1 MSKVK
6 PTTKEQL
13 IHYLLSNVSLGTY
26 DRKFLTNLETGFLGK
41 DRPVTSNQ
49 AELLSKIVS
58 RYARQLAKQEI
69 DYAELIN
76 LPWVTTPVKSLPEYV
91 TAYAELSNGKIII
104 RTPYKTTFIKELR
117 SFRTAVWVKETKEWH
132 INYNEANLKKIVT
145 LIADHYELINFC
157 EVIKDMMSIAESYE
171 NIKIWEPT
179 LVSTGN
185 NLIIA
190 GITESMYDAILDLEL
205 ETTPKCFSTL
215 ASYGVAICP
224 TLMHNEILA
233 FAADPA
239 PKIERSNILELI
251 TYLSEIGCENVVCIA
266 TVHSMATD
274 QFRLLTKGLN
284 DKGINIVNNGSVDY
298 KTLSNYVVLY
308 SLAHAMASGIEAHA
322 TKLIQI
328 VNSNPIKIQ

>member
-49 AELLSKIVS
+49 ADLLTKIVS
-58 RYARQLAKQEI
+58 RYTRQLAKQEL
-69 DYAELIN
+69 DYSELVS
-76 LPWVTTPVKSLPEYV
+76 LPWVHTPVKSLPEYV
-91 TAYAELSNGKIII
+91 TAYAELSDNKIII

-117 SFRTAVWVKETKEWH
+117 SFRTAVWVKENKEWH

-171 NIKIWEPT
+171 DIKIWEPT
-179 LVSTGN
+179 LVNING

-190 GITESMYDAILDLEL
+190 GITESMYDALLDVEL
-205 ETTPKCFSTL
+205 EITPKCFSFL
-215 ASYGVAICP
+215 ASYGISICP
-224 TLMHNEILA
+224 TLAVNDTLA
-233 FAADPA
+233 FAANPA
-239 PKIERSNILELI
+239 PKIERSNILDLI

-274 QFRLLTKGLN
+274 QFKLLTRGLSDN
-284 DKGINIVNNGSVDY
+284 GIKIVSNSGVDY
-298 KTLSNYVVLY
+298 NTLSNYVVLY
-308 SLAHAMASGIEAHA
+308 SLTHSMASGIEAHA